1 MSFDLLKTHTLITHT
16 MVLQCICF
24 YVSQH
29 GVAFLAQLRLRIF
42 YFEEK
47 NMEKYS
53 LCGEKIAYCRE
64 KLKVSKKEMANLLS
78 VSSRTLSRY
87 EKGESMPS
95 AETLYILALLTDMP
109 MDTFISEL
117 FSLEEFIKMS
127 KKTTTE
133 MFIELHNDIVKGKF

>member
-1 MSFDLLKTHTLITHT
+1 
-16 MVLQCICF
+16 
-24 YVSQH
+24 
-29 GVAFLAQLRLRIF
+29 
-42 YFEEK
+42 
-47 NMEKYS
+47 MEKYS

-64 KLKVSKKEMANLLS
+64 KLKVSKKEMADLLS

-87 EKGESMPS
+87 EKGVSMPS

-117 FSLEEFIKMS
+117 FSLEEFIRMS

>member
-1 MSFDLLKTHTLITHT
+1 MSFDLLKTHTPITHT

-24 YVSQH
+24 YVSQQ

-53 LCGEKIAYCRE
+53 LCGEKIAYSRE
-64 KLKVSKKEMANLLS
+64 KLQFSKKELAEHMGVS
-78 VSSRTLSRY
+78 VSTLSKY
-87 EKGESMPS
+87 EKGIFMPS
-95 AETLYILALLTDMP
+95 VMPLYILSLIMDMP
-109 MDTFISEL
+109 METFVSDD
-117 FSLEEFIKMS
+117 FSLEEFKKMS

>member
-1 MSFDLLKTHTLITHT
+1 MSFDLLKTHTPITHT

-24 YVSQH
+24 YVSQQ

-53 LCGEKIAYCRE
+53 LCGEKIAYSRE
-64 KLKVSKKEMANLLS
+64 KLQFSKKELAEHMGIS
-78 VSSRTLSRY
+78 VSTLSRY
-87 EKGESMPS
+87 KKGISMPS
-95 AETLYILALLTDMP
+95 LMPLYILSLIMDMP
-109 MDTFISEL
+109 METFVSDD
-117 FSLEEFIKMS
+117 FSLEEFKKMS